1 MGQPSYFLKDNYTCT
16 NMFDCPYFL
25 LLRKLRRRKQ
35 NLCVLN
41 VLRNFYSMLL
51 IKL

>member
-1 MGQPSYFLKDNYTCT
+1 
-16 NMFDCPYFL
+16 MFDCPYFF

-41 VLRNFYSMLL
+41 ALRNFYSMLL